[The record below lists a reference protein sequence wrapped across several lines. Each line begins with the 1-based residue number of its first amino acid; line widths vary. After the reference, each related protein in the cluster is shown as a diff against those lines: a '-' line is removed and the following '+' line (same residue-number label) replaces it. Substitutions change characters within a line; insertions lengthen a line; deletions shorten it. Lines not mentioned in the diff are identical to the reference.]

1 MNERLMHHKT
11 SKWEG
16 SLWCVH
22 KSFHARLETVC
33 LERWKFLC
41 EQMRGPEEAPV
52 GSGNFDK
59 KFSVLR
65 FLGREWNPI
74 STKTYFRLSCIF
86 DMKMRR
92 CCCLS
97 QWQNH
102 LMTMSFFWSDEKLFF
117 TVAHFRQFTVKYEC
131 QKVAT
136 EIEKSEK
143 NDKFRILTNLNLSEK
158 V

>member
-16 SLWCVH
+16 SLWCVR
-22 KSFHARLETVC
+22 KSFHARLENVC
-33 LERWKFLC
+33 LERWKFHC

-52 GSGNFDK
+52 GSGNFDE

-65 FLGREWNPI
+65 FLGRERNPI

-92 CCCLS
+92 CCSS

-102 LMTMSFFWSDEKLFF
+102 LMTMSFFWSDGKLFF
-117 TVAHFRQFTVKYEC
+117 SVAHFRQFTVKYGR
-131 QKVAT
+131 QSRYRVR
-136 EIEKSEK
+136 EKSEK
-143 NDKFRILTNLNLSEK
+143 NDKFRILTNLNLPVK